1 MSNQTFLHGAMLAA
15 FLALAACSDT
25 PAAEQAASTQPARVG
40 GPPNIV
46 LIIAD
51 DLGHNDVSLNG
62 NPMVRTPAIDS
73 IGRNGAR
80 FQTGYSGDAVCS
92 TSRAA
97 LMTGRNFSRYGF
109 EWLPNLPGFVR
120 ARDGTYAKE
129 EHPPIVL
136 PPAEPPP
143 PERNGLPLSEI
154 TLADA
159 LKAQGYHNGIVG
171 KWHLGLS
178 PVLAPTQRGFD
189 EFVGFPGG
197 AALFAPVDDPT
208 VKSIKLPWSGID
220 GYLYAN
226 LTHNIWR
233 DGKPV
238 PAEGYMTE
246 VLGDE
251 AVSFIDRNKADPFF
265 LYLAFTAPHNPI
277 QAPLSYFDRLSHI
290 KDERARTYYAMI
302 ESMDDQVSRVIE
314 KLKTEGLYENTIIIF
329 TSDNGGALY
338 HRVPTE
344 NLPFRGWKTSYFE
357 GGLNVPFFI
366 QWPAQVKAGTILPGV
381 ASSLDFF
388 PTLVAAAGG
397 VMPSDREYDGMNILP
412 ALKGEAPDSLLDRT
426 FYWRKED
433 YRAIRHG
440 DWKLQTAKFP
450 DRVWL
455 YDLATDPTERFN
467 LADRMPEKV
476 KELQALYARQE
487 SKYLPPAWS
496 ATARSRIDI
505 DGYLPDSGDDVDF
518 IYWSN

>member
-1 MSNQTFLHGAMLAA
+1 MRIATVLAA
-15 FLALAACSDT
+15 ALAATACGDGGEPAK
-25 PAAEQAASTQPARVG
+25 PAARAD

-51 DLGHNDVSLNG
+51 DLGHNDVSING
-62 NPMVRTPAIDS
+62 NPMVKTPHIDS
-73 IGRNGAR
+73 IGHNGAR

-109 EWLPNLPGFVR
+109 EWLPNLPGFAR

-129 EHPPIVL
+129 QHPPLML
-136 PPAEPPP
+136 PQTEPPP
-143 PERNGLPLSEI
+143 PEKNGLPLTEV

-171 KWHLGLS
+171 KWHLGTS
-178 PVLAPTQRGFD
+178 PVLAPTERGFD

-197 AALFAPVDDPT
+197 AAMFAKSDDPT
-208 VKSIKLPWSGID
+208 VKTVLLPWSGID
-220 GYLYAN
+220 GYLHAN
-226 LTHNIWR
+226 LTTNIWR
-233 DGKPV
+233 NGKPE
-238 PAEGYMTE
+238 PAKKYMTE
-246 VLGDE
+246 ELGDE
-251 AVSFIDRNKADPFF
+251 AVGFIDRNKEKPFF
-265 LYLAFTAPHNPI
+265 LYLAFNAPHNPI
-277 QAPLSYFDRLSHI
+277 QAPMADYNRLSHI

-302 ESMDDQVSRVIE
+302 ESMDAQIGRVIA
-314 KLKTEGLYENTIIIF
+314 KLKADGLFENTILVF

-338 HRVPTE
+338 HHVPTE

-357 GGLNVPFFI
+357 GGLNVPFLM
-366 QWPAQVKAGTILPGV
+366 QWPAKVKPGTILPGV

-388 PTLVAAAGG
+388 PTFVAAAGG
-397 VMPSDREYDGMNILP
+397 AMPTDREYDGMNILP
-412 ALKGEAPDSLLDRT
+412 ALTGEAPDSLLDRT

-450 DRVWL
+450 NRVWL

-467 LADRMPEKV
+467 VAEKFPEKV
-476 KELQALYARQE
+476 KELQALYATQE
-487 SKYLPPAWS
+487 TKYVPPAWG

-505 DGYLPDSGDDVDF
+505 DGYLEGAGDDAEY
-518 IYWSN
+518 IYWAN